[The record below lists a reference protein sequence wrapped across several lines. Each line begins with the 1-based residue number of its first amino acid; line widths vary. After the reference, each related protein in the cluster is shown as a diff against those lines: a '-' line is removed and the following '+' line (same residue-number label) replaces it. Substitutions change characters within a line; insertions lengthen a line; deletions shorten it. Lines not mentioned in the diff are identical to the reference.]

1 MHWYTAILLL
11 VGLVCG
17 LQLRLL
23 AFALLLIVPIVIAIA
38 ACDRWDSTTYWQMA
52 LDMVVAAVV
61 LQIGYVLGVLSQIVF
76 RRLSPGKVSSSSDKN
91 ETGRSAG

>member
-38 ACDRWDSTTYWQMA
+38 ACDHWDSTIYWQMA

-76 RRLSPGKVSSSSDKN
+76 RRLSPGKVSSSSENK
-91 ETGRSAG
+91 